1 MCCVSWLL
9 VVGGVGVCFAGGS
22 GGGALT
28 NVYTG
33 LIIHTD
39 SPPPSY
45 TYTNYTATTHLY
57 IVYTSDPGLPAN
69 TRNQVVRLPNCQGS
83 GYQLDMG
90 TRLLKVTCH
99 IQNKKQVAWVG
110 GTKSWRSGRLVIHVQ
125 KRQWSNG
132 KISQCLWI
140 LQLFEWNWRVKYT
153 PSHGIFSFFCS
164 VHCTMAPLVHHRHHN
179 HHRLYAQ

>member
-9 VVGGVGVCFAGGS
+9 GGGGGGGVGVCFAGGS

-57 IVYTSDPGLPAN
+57 TLYTSDHGLLAN
-69 TRNQVVRLPNCQGS
+69 TRNQVVRLPNCQGR

-90 TRLLKVTCH
+90 NRLLKVPCY
-99 IQNKKQVAWVG
+99 IQNKWPWLIG
-110 GTKSWRSGRLVIHVQ
+110 GTKLYWSGLTVSTPPPERF
-125 KRQWSNG
+125 RQLIASKLITLSKVDKTN
-132 KISQCLWI
+132 II
-140 LQLFEWNWRVKYT
+140 LIAN
-153 PSHGIFSFFCS
+153 
-164 VHCTMAPLVHHRHHN
+164 N
-179 HHRLYAQ
+179 